1 MTWWESAARA
11 DAESAPYAAMGEPE
25 PLDAPSQVDVCP
37 ACNSVDCSPQC
48 RRYEKPPP
56 IAESVA
62 GIRELQ
68 AVKPHYGV
76 KVLAPDKF
84 KADRWLC
91 ITCRVPMPCEAS
103 KAATT

>member
-1 MTWWESAARA
+1 MTERPTWADLTAA
-11 DAESAPYAAMGEPE
+11 DFCPLCTGFYCEPT
-25 PLDAPSQVDVCP
+25 CP
-37 ACNSVDCSPQC
+37 
-48 RRYEKPPP
+48 RYEKPPP
-56 IAESVA
+56 IEESVA

-68 AVKPHYGV
+68 AASKPHYGV

-103 KAATT
+103 KGAAS